1 MPRDFFRKNW
11 LWDVAAAIA
20 VVLLP
25 LAVVL
30 LSLSLILFFLW
41 LAKTIGISD
50 EFLQLLQTP
59 YVLLFI
65 LVLVVLYKFSR
76 QIGGLID
83 RIKTLPGVRF
93 HKQVS
98 VQPDE
103 AASAT
108 DSTEM
113 AKTLREFIGKIPA
126 SGQTAANKDESGVK
140 TETGKSVPIGGS
152 LAEIQRKA
160 KAEDAKSQNRLGVC
174 YANGEGVA
182 RDDAKAVEWY
192 RLAAEQGYV
201 PAQYNLGVCYA
212 NGKGVARDDAAAVKW
227 YAKAAEQEDAL
238 AQYIL
243 GVCYANGRGV
253 EWNEAEAA
261 KWYAKSA
268 EQGLANAQNNLGWC
282 YANGRGVARDE
293 AEAVKWYAKAAEQ
306 GLAAAQNNLGWCY
319 ANGEGIA
326 RDDAEAVK
334 WFRRAAEQGYAEAQ
348 RNLGI
353 AYHNGNGVPQSPWE
367 AYVWHSIAAANGI
380 RESEKFR
387 DDDARLLSAEDLA
400 RAQAEAVRRAED
412 IRKRTE
418 KKE

>member
-1 MPRDFFRKNW
+1 MFKDFFRKNW

-41 LAKTIGISD
+41 FAKIIGISD
-50 EFLQLLQTP
+50 AFLQLLQTP

-93 HKQVS
+93 HKQGL
-98 VQPDE
+98 VQADKV
-103 AASAT
+103 ASAI
-108 DSTEM
+108 DS
-113 AKTLREFIGKIPA
+113 REFTKKNPA
-126 SGQTAANKDESGVK
+126 SGQTAANKGESGVK

-152 LAEIQRKA
+152 LAEIQKKA
-160 KAEDAKSQNRLGVC
+160 KAGDAAGQYNLGVC
-174 YANGEGVA
+174 YANGEGVK
-182 RDDAKAVEWY
+182 RNQTEAVKWF
-192 RLAAEQGYV
+192 RLAAEQG
-201 PAQYNLGVCYA
+201 
-212 NGKGVARDDAAAVKW
+212 D
-227 YAKAAEQEDAL
+227 
-238 AQYIL
+238 
-243 GVCYANGRGV
+243 
-253 EWNEAEAA
+253 
-261 KWYAKSA
+261 
-268 EQGLANAQNNLGWC
+268 ANAQTNLGWC
-282 YANGRGVARDE
+282 YADGI
-293 AEAVKWYAKAAEQ
+293 
-306 GLAAAQNNLGWCY
+306 
-319 ANGEGIA
+319 GIA

-334 WFRRAAEQGYAEAQ
+334 WFRLAAEQGDATAQYNLGWCYANGKGVAQDEAEAVKWYRLSAEQGHANAQTNLGVCYANGKGIARNDAAAVKWFRRAAEQGLAVAQ

-367 AYVWHSIAAANGI
+367 AYVWHSIAAANGS

-418 KKE
+418 KKK